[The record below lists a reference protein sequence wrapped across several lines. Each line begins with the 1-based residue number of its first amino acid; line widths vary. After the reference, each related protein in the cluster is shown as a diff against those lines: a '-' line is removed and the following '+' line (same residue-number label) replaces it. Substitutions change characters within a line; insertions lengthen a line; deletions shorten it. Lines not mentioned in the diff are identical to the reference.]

1 MLITMLGTHRLS
13 EDGFKI
19 IVCEK
24 GKTYDL
30 ADTCA
35 THCLNKCWAYNAE
48 PEKDFD
54 NWFEEF
60 KNSLHP
66 PSKEQMERIMSKS

>member
-13 EDGFKI
+13 EDGVKI

-35 THCLNKCWAYNAE
+35 THCLNKGWAYTAE
-48 PEKDFD
+48 PEKYFED
-54 NWFEEF
+54 WFEDF
-60 KNSLHP
+60 KKSIQP
-66 PSKEQMERIMSKS
+66 PSKEDMERIMRSS